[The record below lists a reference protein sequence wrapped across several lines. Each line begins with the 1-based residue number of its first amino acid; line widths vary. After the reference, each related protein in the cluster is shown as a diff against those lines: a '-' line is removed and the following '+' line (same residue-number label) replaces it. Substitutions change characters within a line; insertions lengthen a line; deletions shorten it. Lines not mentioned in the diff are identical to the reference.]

1 MTYTIPPDSPKA
13 LKARAFGRE
22 LVKACR
28 ARDVPLKGLARSIGI
43 GHTALDHYR
52 QGVVLPKTATAY
64 AIAEVLDWPRLAEIV
79 EQARTFVCGRPGCER
94 TYRHEGGGPRRYCTP
109 DCQRIAVAQRKG
121 SRRLHQAGQKDDG
134 RLRAAAIAQL
144 RSAAR
149 IADER
154 AVAAEIS
161 IAAYCRG
168 CEPEGLCRTADCPLR
183 PFSPLPLATR
193 DGHYERPRTNA
204 EIRVEINRKAAP
216 ARRAVMTRLWADP
229 DWREKQVA
237 LSQAGQARMT
247 PEQLAARGR
256 AISAAKAARTPE
268 RRAAEHRKAGETRR
282 RDRAARTAGIGA

>member
-13 LKARAFGRE
+13 VKARAFGRE
-22 LVKACR
+22 MVKACR
-28 ARDVPLKGLARSIGI
+28 ARDIPLKGLARSIGI

-52 QGVVLPKTATAY
+52 QGVVLPKTATAH

-109 DCQRIAVAQRKG
+109 DCVRIAVAQRMA
-121 SRRLHQAGQKDDG
+121 SRRLRQAGQKDDG

-168 CEPEGLCRTADCPLR
+168 CEPEGLCRMADCPLR
-183 PFSPLPLATR
+183 PFSPLPLVT
-193 DGHYERPRTNA
+193 HEVLERPRTNA
-204 EIRVEINRKAAP
+204 EIRVEINRKAKP
-216 ARRAVMTRLWADP
+216 ARSAAMTRRWADP
-229 DWREKQVA
+229 AWREKQVA
-237 LSQAGQARMT
+237 LSQAVLVRMT

-256 AISAAKAARTPE
+256 AISAAKAARTPAE
-268 RRAAEHRKAGETRR
+268 RADQHRRAVETRR
-282 RDRAARTAGIGA
+282 RRRQANELEATP